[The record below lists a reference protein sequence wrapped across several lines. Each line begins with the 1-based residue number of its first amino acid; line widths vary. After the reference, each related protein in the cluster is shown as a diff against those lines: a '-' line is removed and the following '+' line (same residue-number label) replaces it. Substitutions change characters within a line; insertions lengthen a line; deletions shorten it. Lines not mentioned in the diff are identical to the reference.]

1 MFIFGAGM
9 QSEKSKNQRSGP
21 KRILM
26 ATLLFVLLG
35 TAMELYL
42 LEHYE
47 DRLQLIP
54 MLCLALLLV
63 LVVILF
69 FQKNAIVKGIFKF
82 ALLLTAASGVY
93 GVFLHLN
100 ANYEFEQEMRPSAK
114 GWDLFLESLSGALPT
129 LAPGSMIVLALI
141 GYSYL
146 TLLKQQQ

>member
-1 MFIFGAGM
+1 
-9 QSEKSKNQRSGP
+9 
-21 KRILM
+21 M

>member
-1 MFIFGAGM
+1 LRLKRTLFI
-9 QSEKSKNQRSGP
+9 
-21 KRILM
+21 
-26 ATLLFVLLG
+26 TLLFIAIG
-35 TAMELYL
+35 TVMELYL

-54 MLCLALLLV
+54 IVCIALLLV
-63 LVVILF
+63 LVIVLR
-69 FQKNAIVKGIFKF
+69 FQKSKVLEWIYKLV
-82 ALLLTAASGVY
+82 LLLTSASGAY

-114 GWDLFLESLSGALPT
+114 AWDLFVESLSGALPT
-129 LAPGSMIVLALI
+129 LAPASMIVLALI

>member
-1 MFIFGAGM
+1 MRLKRTLFI
-9 QSEKSKNQRSGP
+9 
-21 KRILM
+21 
-26 ATLLFVLLG
+26 TLLFIAIG
-35 TAMELYL
+35 TVMELYL

-54 MLCLALLLV
+54 IVCIALLLV
-63 LVVILF
+63 LVIVLR
-69 FQKNAIVKGIFKF
+69 FQKSKVLEWIYKLV
-82 ALLLTAASGVY
+82 LLLTSASGAY

-114 GWDLFLESLSGALPT
+114 AWDLFVESLSGALPT
-129 LAPGSMIVLALI
+129 LAPASMIVLALI

>member
-1 MFIFGAGM
+1 
-9 QSEKSKNQRSGP
+9 
-21 KRILM
+21 M

-54 MLCLALLLV
+54 MLCIALLLV

>member
-1 MFIFGAGM
+1 MRLKRTLFI
-9 QSEKSKNQRSGP
+9 
-21 KRILM
+21 
-26 ATLLFVLLG
+26 TLLFIAIG
-35 TAMELYL
+35 TVMELYL

-54 MLCLALLLV
+54 IVCIALLLV
-63 LVVILF
+63 LVIVLR
-69 FQKNAIVKGIFKF
+69 FQKSKVLEWIYKLV
-82 ALLLTAASGVY
+82 LLLTSASGVY

-114 GWDLFLESLSGALPT
+114 AWDLFVESLSGALPT
-129 LAPGSMIVLALI
+129 LAPASMIVLALI

>member
-1 MFIFGAGM
+1 
-9 QSEKSKNQRSGP
+9 
-21 KRILM
+21 
-26 ATLLFVLLG
+26 
-35 TAMELYL
+35 MELYL

-54 MLCLALLLV
+54 IVCIALLLV
-63 LVVILF
+63 LVIVLR
-69 FQKNAIVKGIFKF
+69 FQKSKVLEWIYKLV
-82 ALLLTAASGVY
+82 LLLTSASGAY

-114 GWDLFLESLSGALPT
+114 AWDLFVESLSGALPT
-129 LAPGSMIVLALI
+129 LAPASMIVLALI

>member
-1 MFIFGAGM
+1 MRLKRTLFI
-9 QSEKSKNQRSGP
+9 
-21 KRILM
+21 
-26 ATLLFVLLG
+26 TLLFIAIG
-35 TAMELYL
+35 TVMELYL

-54 MLCLALLLV
+54 IVCIALLLV
-63 LVVILF
+63 LVIVLR
-69 FQKNAIVKGIFKF
+69 FQKSKGLEWIYKLV
-82 ALLLTAASGVY
+82 LLLTSASGVY

-114 GWDLFLESLSGALPT
+114 AWDLFVESLSGALPT
-129 LAPGSMIVLALI
+129 LAPASMIVLALI

>member
-9 QSEKSKNQRSGP
+9 QSEKSKNQRLGP

-54 MLCLALLLV
+54 MLCIALLLV